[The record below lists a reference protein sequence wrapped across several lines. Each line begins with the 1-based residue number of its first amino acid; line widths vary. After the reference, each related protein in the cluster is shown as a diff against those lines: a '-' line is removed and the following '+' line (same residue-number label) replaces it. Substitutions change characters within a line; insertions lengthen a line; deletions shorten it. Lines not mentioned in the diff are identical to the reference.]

1 MRKVQL
7 ISGGSII
14 WIIGFLIIP
23 AIQSFSQVILTY
35 DNSIPVINNNNAME
49 DPWAGGINAGQY
61 GRIDL
66 DGDEQEDLI
75 IYERSSNMLNTYLHK
90 DGKYQYNPDFRA
102 FLPESIEGWIL
113 IRDFDCDGAKDIFT
127 FSTGG
132 MKVFRNLSKP
142 GNPPEWELVADP
154 VYTLG
159 SSGIINLQVNITDVP
174 AIQDIDGDGDLDVLV
189 YNFAIGGYIRFHRN
203 LSVENTGSCGTLDF
217 ELVTRNWGFFEE
229 CDCQLYAFQ
238 EYGEDCETIS
248 GRVMHPG
255 GKSLLL
261 IDMDNDGDMD
271 FLGGHEQCDE
281 FYYLENTGT
290 SQEAK
295 MIHFTDTFPSQA
307 SPSNFP
313 TFPAGFYDDFDDDGI
328 NDLIVSPNT
337 EYNLDRLVDFNQSS
351 WFYKNN
357 GSNEL
362 PKFDFVSSSF
372 LQSEMID
379 IGENAT
385 PLLVDEDGDGDL
397 DILIGGNGV
406 KRDQVFFGGLTLFE
420 NTGSPTNPSYKFIT
434 SDYKGFS
441 SIERYN
447 FMPLAADLN
456 QDGAMDLV
464 LVSTDP
470 SNSSIETRWYVNPGS
485 TGSGI
490 RPIENYQILDINL
503 KAKDSPFFTDVNN
516 DGLNDLLIGKLT
528 GRLEYYENIGND
540 DNPNFLLTDTTFLD
554 IDDSYIEFKKNLVP
568 FVMDLDLDGNDD
580 LLTTDYTGTLTIYRH
595 YKINPEKQERII
607 LNEEL
612 MVNKTSVL
620 GYHTWMTGG
629 LIAGYKSPMLLL
641 GTIHGGIIPYK
652 NIADNSIGESNQV
665 TLSIY
670 PNPLQN
676 SNNLTVRS
684 NSDGHLF
691 LFNNLGQLLENPLP
705 VSANRNLHLEIGYL
719 PQGLYIFKIIDSAGR
734 SDVKKLVRY

>member
-1 MRKVQL
+1 M
-7 ISGGSII
+7 
-14 WIIGFLIIP
+14 
-23 AIQSFSQVILTY
+23 
-35 DNSIPVINNNNAME
+35 D
-49 DPWAGGINAGQY
+49 DPWAGGINSGQY

-75 IYERSSNMLNTYLHK
+75 IYDRSSNMLNTYLFK
-90 DGKYQYNPDFRA
+90 DGKYQYNPDFRS
-102 FLPESIEGWIL
+102 FLPLSIEGWIL
-113 IRDFDCDGAKDIFT
+113 IRDYDCDGAKDIFT

-132 MKVFRNLSKP
+132 MKVYRNLSKP
-142 GNPPEWELVADP
+142 GNLPDWELVANP

-189 YNFAIGGYIRFHRN
+189 YNFAIGGNIRFHRN
-203 LSVENTGSCGTLDF
+203 MSVENTGSCGTLEY
-217 ELVTRNWGFFEE
+217 ELVSRNWGFFEE
-229 CDCQLYAFQ
+229 CDCQLYAFE
-238 EYGEDCETIS
+238 EYGESCETIS

-271 FLGGHEQCDE
+271 FMGGHEQCDE
-281 FYYLENTGT
+281 FYYLENVG
-290 SQEAK
+290 SSLEAK
-295 MIHFTDTFPSQA
+295 MIQFTDTFPSKDNPA
-307 SPSNFP
+307 NFP
-313 TFPAGFYDDFDDDGI
+313 IFPAGFYDDFDDDGI

-337 EYNLDRLVDFNQSS
+337 EYSLDRMIDFNHSS
-351 WFYKNN
+351 WFYKNI

-362 PKFDFVSSSF
+362 PEFDFITESF

-379 IGENAT
+379 VGENAV

-397 DILIGGNGV
+397 DLLIGSNGV
-406 KRDQVFFGGLTLFE
+406 KKGQMYYGGLTLFE
-420 NTGSPTNPSYKFIT
+420 NTGNPANPSYTFVT

-456 QDGAMDLV
+456 HDGAMDLV
-464 LVSTDP
+464 LASTDP
-470 SNSSIETRWYVNPGS
+470 SNASIETRWYINSGKSPA
-485 TGSGI
+485 GI
-490 RPIENYQILDINL
+490 RSIENYQILDLSL

-528 GRLEYYENIGND
+528 GRLEYYENMGND
-540 DNPNFLLTDTTFLD
+540 DIPNFILKDTTFLD

-580 LLTTDYTGTLTIYRH
+580 LVTTDYNGSMNVYLH

-612 MVNKTSVL
+612 MENGTSVL
-620 GYHTWMTGG
+620 GHHTWITGG
-629 LIAGYKSPMLLL
+629 LIAGFKSPILLL
-641 GTIHGGIIPYK
+641 GTIQGGIIPYK

-670 PNPLQN
+670 PNPLKD
-676 SNNLTVRS
+676 SNMLTVRS
-684 NSDGHLF
+684 NSDGQLL
-691 LFNNLGQLLENPLP
+691 LFNNLGQLLENPIP
-705 VSANRNLHLEIGYL
+705 VTALRNLNLEIGYL
-719 PQGLYIFKIIDSAGR
+719 PQGLYIFKIVDSEGR
-734 SDVKKLVRY
+734 SDEKKLIRY